1 MNRFFSL
8 LVICSLAVVFASCGS
23 KSKADEKVATVER
36 IEKVKVETLRKS
48 NVTRK
53 IDLST
58 TLEGYET
65 MNIAPSLTGRIE
77 HIFVEVGSNVNAGDM
92 LVRMDQNQLNT
103 TKLAFANLGVELNR
117 IKTLRETNTVSQQTL
132 DQLQLSYDQ
141 TKQSLGFLEQ
151 NTFVKATMPGVISA
165 KNFEDGELYGGSPIL
180 VLTQLSTLKAL
191 INIPESYF
199 PLVKKGMSLNI
210 HSDIYPD
217 QTFPATIEIVYPT
230 IDSRTHSF
238 QAKLKLA
245 NGSNLLRPGMFV
257 RTSLELGE
265 VEAIMVPYQ
274 SVLKLVGSNE
284 RFVFFNDN
292 GKAKRMNV
300 AIGQRFNENVEIISD
315 QIKEGDQLV
324 TVGQAKLIDGV
335 KLSIVE

>member
-1 MNRFFSL
+1 MNR
-8 LVICSLAVVFASCGS
+8 LVSIIVFIGLAVVLAGCGA
-23 KSKADEKVATVER
+23 KEKEEKTVAAGDR
-36 IEKVKVETLRKS
+36 IEKVKIESLQKS
-48 NVTRK
+48 KISRK
-53 IDLST
+53 IELST

-65 MNIAPSLTGRIE
+65 MNISPSLTGKIE
-77 HIFVEVGSNVNAGDM
+77 HIFVEVGSSVKTGDM

-151 NTFVKATMPGVISA
+151 NTFVKATMSGVVSA

-180 VLTQLSTLKAL
+180 VVTQLSTLTAL

-210 HSDIYPD
+210 YSDIYPD

-230 IDSRTHSF
+230 IDSKTHSF
-238 QAKLKLA
+238 QAKLKLV

-284 RFVFFNDN
+284 RYVFFNEN
-292 GKAKRMNV
+292 GIAKRKSV
-300 AIGQRFNENVEIISD
+300 SLGQRFDEKVEILSNE
-315 QIKEGDQLV
+315 IKEGDQLV
-324 TVGQAKLIDGV
+324 TVGQAKLIDGI